1 MNSEQTTLSS
11 VHKKP
16 KKTSNNAKR
25 RNRIRYAAHH
35 GIEVKSDATL
45 AQDLRQERDNLVKKV
60 ELLTAEDKRVRKEC
74 VDVNNITRQE
84 KDAFK
89 ADSEKWKN
97 KCHFLKKKLEQFE
110 RNDQEGVSAALE
122 NDLKKEEEYNEQL
135 VGENKKWVR
144 KYDDKAAD
152 YAQLEIRFNEN
163 RAELDGAV
171 KKRVDAESRT
181 KSLEGCNKGL
191 AIERDMYQYHTIVLY
206 ECANEFKACADL
218 AARSVN
224 GLSNADLTCPIF
236 RANRKKNLLETYKQ
250 E

>member
-74 VDVNNITRQE
+74 VDVNSITRKK

-89 ADSEKWKN
+89 AALVCWQNHDWDDFKRGPSIIAENAFSGYKTYFLFHKINNIHEKHVWAT
-97 KCHFLKKKLEQFE
+97 KKKFYC
-110 RNDQEGVSAALE
+110 NNVF
-122 NDLKKEEEYNEQL
+122 
-135 VGENKKWVR
+135 
-144 KYDDKAAD
+144 AD
-152 YAQLEIRFNEN
+152 TE
-163 RAELDGAV
+163 
-171 KKRVDAESRT
+171 
-181 KSLEGCNKGL
+181 
-191 AIERDMYQYHTIVLY
+191 
-206 ECANEFKACADL
+206 
-218 AARSVN
+218 
-224 GLSNADLTCPIF
+224 
-236 RANRKKNLLETYKQ
+236 
-250 E
+250 